1 MHFLKAALA
10 AGVDVRVG
18 QDVRE
23 LARSSDGV
31 SGVVLAD
38 GRRIAARAVVIA
50 TGGYESNPEMVG
62 HFESV
67 PGWCSYFPAS
77 LQGDGMTLGTEAGA
91 AVRVIHNHMQLFLG
105 FPMPSGDEGSSEFRL
120 AGIVELCSPHTLVV
134 NRQGRRFADESVFQ
148 RMAARL
154 RDYDHERR
162 EFLNLPCFLVFDRRF
177 TERFS
182 FGGRPVGDVPDWV
195 ARASTVAELALG
207 LGVDASALEHTVR
220 GFNQAAVD
228 GDDPQF
234 GRRGDPRFPDRPSLG
249 TVADPPFFG
258 VELKPAGSGSAG
270 LVTDAH
276 ARVMRHGGVPVRNLY
291 AVGNAAAKTEI
302 GVGYQAGLTL
312 ASSLTFGLRA
322 AEHIVASKP
331 SPAG

>member
-1 MHFLKAALA
+1 M
-10 AGVDVRVG
+10 
-18 QDVRE
+18 
-23 LARSSDGV
+23 
-31 SGVVLAD
+31 
-38 GRRIAARAVVIA
+38 
-50 TGGYESNPEMVG
+50 
-62 HFESV
+62 
-67 PGWCSYFPAS
+67 
-77 LQGDGMTLGTEAGA
+77 
-91 AVRVIHNHMQLFLG
+91 
-105 FPMPSGDEGSSEFRL
+105 
-120 AGIVELCSPHTLVV
+120 VV
-134 NRQGRRFADESVFQ
+134 NRRGLRFADESVFQ
-148 RMAARL
+148 RMAAPL

-182 FGGRPVGDVPDWV
+182 FGGRPVGDIPDWV
-195 ARASTVAELALG
+195 ARASTLTELAARLG
-207 LGVDASALEHTVR
+207 IDATALELTVR
-220 GFNQAAVD
+220 QFNQAAAH

-258 VELKPAGSGSAG
+258 VELKPSGAGSAG
-270 LVTDAH
+270 LLTDAY
-276 ARVMRHGGVPVRNLY
+276 ARVMRPAGVAVRNLY

-322 AEHIVASKP
+322 AEHIVASQP